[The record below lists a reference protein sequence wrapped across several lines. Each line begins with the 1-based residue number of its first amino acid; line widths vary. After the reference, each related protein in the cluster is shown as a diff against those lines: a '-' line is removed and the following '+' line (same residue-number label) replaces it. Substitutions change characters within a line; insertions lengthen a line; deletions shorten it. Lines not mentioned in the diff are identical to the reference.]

1 MDNLFFES
9 KSQFNFDQTLEK
21 LSEAIL
27 SGGWNISVILD
38 LQASLSKSG
47 IDTLP
52 VKVIELCNPKLAS
65 RILLNN
71 ETRVFSSML
80 PCKISIYEKD
90 NGNVY
95 ISILNTGM
103 LASQIGGKVEIVM
116 IEAFSQ
122 VEKFIDQVIEK

>member
-9 KSQFNFDQTLEK
+9 QSLYNFDQTVEK
-21 LSEAIL
+21 LSGTIQ

-65 RILLNN
+65 RILLND
-71 ETRVFSSML
+71 ETRMFSSML
-80 PCKISIYEKD
+80 PCKISIYEKE
-90 NGNVY
+90 NGKVY

-103 LASQIGGKVEIVM
+103 LASQIGGKVEAVM
-116 IEAFSQ
+116 IEAFTQ
-122 VEKFIDQVIEK
+122 VERFIHQVIEN